1 MRISTPSLRAT
12 RRRTLLTLAC
22 GLALL
27 PTLARPAAAQVPPAP
42 VLINT
47 EARAAIDRGLKYL
60 AQTQGRDGSWR
71 SGTNYGIYPVTMT
84 SLAGLALMSGG
95 STPVEGPYA
104 KNVRNAVDFVL
115 ASAQDTGLIARPAE
129 ASRSMYG
136 HGFGMLFLAEAYGME
151 QDQTRQKRIREV
163 LENAI
168 ELTGRSQSEPGG
180 WYYTPSSTSDEG
192 SVTITQMQGLR
203 AARNAGIK
211 VPKEIIDKA
220 VKYIEKSKNSDG
232 GIRYRAGRGGGTR
245 PPITAAAVAV
255 LYNAGE
261 YDNPV
266 AVSALQYLD
275 KQLKDN
281 RNRLF
286 GGHKFY
292 TMLYL
297 SQAKYLSVGA
307 KDAQGNIVQTDDDW
321 TSYFKSVRDDLIRT
335 QNQDGS
341 WRGDSVGMTYGTAIG
356 LLTLQLPYKRL
367 PILQR

>member
-1 MRISTPSLRAT
+1 MNGFQASRTCRAT
-12 RRRTLLTLAC
+12 ALTTLAC
-22 GLALL
+22 CVVLL
-27 PTLARPAAAQVPPAP
+27 PALVRPAAAQVPPAP
-42 VLINT
+42 PLINT

-163 LENAI
+163 LEKAI
-168 ELTGRSQSEPGG
+168 ELTGRSQSDWGG
-180 WYYTPSSTSDEG
+180 WLYTPESGGDEG
-192 SVTITQMQGLR
+192 SVTITQVQGLR

-211 VPKEIIDKA
+211 VPKEVIDKA
-220 VKYIEKSKNSDG
+220 VKYIEKSQNKKDG
-232 GIRYRAGRGGGTR
+232 GIRYTARGRGSSL
-245 PPITAAAVAV
+245 PAISAAAAAV

-261 YDNPV
+261 YDNQV
-266 AVSALQYLD
+266 GAECMRYMD
-275 KQLKDN
+275 DMLKN
-281 RNRLF
+281 SRNRVF

-297 SQAKYLSVGA
+297 SQAKYLSVNARDA
-307 KDAQGNIVQTDDDW
+307 KGEIVQTEDDW
-321 TSYFKSVRDDLIRT
+321 AKYFTEVRDDLVSL

-341 WRGDSVGMTYGTAIG
+341 WQGDSVGMTYGTAIG